1 MPATPAAA
9 EPEPVLTL
17 ADFAT
22 EADACRSV
30 TAAEWTPN
38 PDALRFH
45 RADAAVHLEAT
56 EPGGLMPLCRYTT
69 DGGAL
74 LKLQLLELTTAAE
87 PSARFIEAAEYVLA
101 LFAPDA
107 AAWFAGEVST
117 RAKWPDGVMF
127 RNREMRAQVVTVG
140 NVAGTW
146 ELSITRAADYEL
158 QE

>member
-1 MPATPAAA
+1 MAA

-30 TAAEWTPN
+30 TAAEWIPN

-74 LKLQLLELTTAAE
+74 LKLQLLELTTA
-87 PSARFIEAAEYVLA
+87 R
-101 LFAPDA
+101 
-107 AAWFAGEVST
+107 
-117 RAKWPDGVMF
+117 RAVRPLHRGRGV
-127 RNREMRAQVVTVG
+127 RACPVRPRCRRVVRGRSGRMV
-140 NVAGTW
+140 
-146 ELSITRAADYEL
+146 
-158 QE
+158 